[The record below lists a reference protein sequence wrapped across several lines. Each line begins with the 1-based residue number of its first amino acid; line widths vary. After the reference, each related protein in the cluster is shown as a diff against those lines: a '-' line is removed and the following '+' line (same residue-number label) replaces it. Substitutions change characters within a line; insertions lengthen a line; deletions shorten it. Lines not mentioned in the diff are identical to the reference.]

1 MMGNKATLVQLGPL
15 AQLRA
20 GKLLRRLVQLVVGL
34 VFFGVSIALMIRGNL
49 GLAPWD
55 ALHVGVAKLLLVSF
69 GWVVVGVSFLVLVLW
84 IPLSEMPGLGTIANA
99 VIIGV
104 VVDFTLQV
112 LVAPETFLWRLL
124 FTIGGVSLCGLGSAL
139 YIGAQLGRGPRDGL
153 MTGLHRVTG
162 YSLRAVRTALELS
175 VLLVGLLLAGP
186 AVLGIGTLL
195 FALSIGPLTQVM
207 LPWVLVSL
215 ETQA

>member
-1 MMGNKATLVQLGPL
+1 MGNKATLVQLGPL

-55 ALHVGVAKLLLVSF
+55 ALHVGVAKLLPVSF

-99 VIIGV
+99 VIIGI

-112 LVAPETFLWRLL
+112 LAAPETFLWRLL

-207 LPWVLVSL
+207 LPWVLVRL

>member
-1 MMGNKATLVQLGPL
+1 MMGTKATLVQLGPL

-34 VFFGVSIALMIRGNL
+34 VFFGVSMALMIRGNL

-55 ALHVGVAKLLLVSF
+55 ALHVGVAKLLPVSF

-112 LVAPETFLWRLL
+112 LAAPETFLWRLL
-124 FTIGGVSLCGLGSAL
+124 FTIGGVALCGLGSAL

-175 VLLVGLLLAGP
+175 VLSVGLLLAGP

-207 LPWVLVSL
+207 LPWVLVRL
-215 ETQA
+215 EPQA